1 MEHRNQIPDN
11 DVLKRI
17 NSRLGRTGLGGQ
29 SSVHVAVR
37 NGDVTISGS
46 IQYDAQRR
54 SVLNAIRGVGGVRRV
69 MDQLQVKNT
78 RGAAWGRSAV
88 GH

>member
-1 MEHRNQIPDN
+1 MQQRNQIPDN

-29 SSVHVAVR
+29 SSVRVVIR
-37 NGDVTISGS
+37 NGDVTITGS

-54 SVLNAIRGVGGVRRV
+54 SVLNAIRGVSGVRRV

-78 RGAAWGRSAV
+78 RGAGWGQSV
-88 GH
+88 VSH